1 MNYKNIITSCLIFCS
16 LQLFS
21 QTQTEVKPKI
31 KSVTVYRSGAL
42 IESEAKTVLKP
53 GINRITLVGNSE
65 RIVAKSVQL
74 TGIGNFAII
83 SVKPG
88 TSYIQGSDATNKKR
102 EIATLKRDSIQKMLK
117 ILNANLEA
125 SRLEETM
132 LISNSEIKGTQTG
145 VSLLELKQIA
155 IYYAQTLKQIKQRQ
169 KQINSK
175 IELLN
180 NEFRIVSNELQQK
193 DASEQWYTK
202 IDVELNAPAQTNAT
216 LNLDYF
222 TSDASW
228 TPVYDIR
235 VNDLTG
241 KMNLVYKAQIFQK
254 TGLDWNN
261 VALTVSTG
269 NPMFNNEKPI
279 IKKRFVDA
287 YVKTTSQYN
296 YKSMTNQNTDGFIAT
311 SMAGVQGN
319 DGQMGSVRGARTDG
333 TVTYIDGVNVMKNST
348 NIDFAIEKPYSIA
361 SNNKPYLVEI
371 KKYVFDAL
379 YEIYAAPE
387 WDKSAYLTAQTSG
400 WENNGFE
407 VGMMNIFLAGTFIGT
422 TNFDPNS
429 TTDTLTLSL
438 GKDKSTNIERVR
450 STDFSKT
457 KMLSNA
463 VEETFAYTIKVK
475 NTRDYPIKVK
485 IEEQIPIAKSDD
497 ITVNIVS
504 IEGAKQDKETGI
516 LTWALNMKAKETITL
531 KYVYTLKRPKDGKV
545 DVVY

>member
-65 RIVAKSVQL
+65 RIAAKSVQL

-88 TSYIQGSDATNKKR
+88 TSYLQGSDAANRKR
-102 EIATLKRDSIQKMLK
+102 EKAALRRDSIQKMLK
-117 ILNANLEA
+117 VLNANLEA

-132 LISNSEIKGTQTG
+132 LISNSDIEGTQTG

-155 IYYAQTLKQIKQRQ
+155 VYYAQTLKQIKQRQ

-180 NEFRIVSNELQQK
+180 NEFKIISGDLQQK
-193 DASEQWYTK
+193 DASEQWFTK
-202 IDVELNAPAQTNAT
+202 IEVELKASAQTNAT

-222 TSDASW
+222 TYDASW
-228 TPVYDIR
+228 SPVYDIR

-241 KMNLVYKAQIFQK
+241 KMNVAYKAQIFQK

-296 YKSMTNQNTDGFIAT
+296 YKSMTGRSAEGIAT

-333 TVTYIDGVNVMKNST
+333 TITYVDGVSVMKNST

-371 KKYVFDAL
+371 KKYVFDAQ

-457 KMLSNA
+457 KLLSNA

-497 ITVNIVS
+497 ITVTIVS
-504 IEGAKQDKETGI
+504 MEGAKQDKESGI
-516 LTWALNMKAKETITL
+516 LTWALNLKAKETITL
-531 KYVYTLKRPKDGKV
+531 KYVYTLKRPKDRKV

>member
-16 LQLFS
+16 LHLFS

-65 RIVAKSVQL
+65 RVVSQSVQL

-88 TSYIQGSDATNKKR
+88 TSYLQGSDAANRKR
-102 EIATLKRDSIQKMLK
+102 EKAALRRDSIQKMLK
-117 ILNANLEA
+117 VLNANLEA

-132 LISNSEIKGTQTG
+132 LISNSNIDGTQTG
-145 VSLLELKQIA
+145 VNLLEMKQIA
-155 IYYAQTLKQIKQRQ
+155 VYYAQTLKQIKLRQ

-180 NEFRIVSNELQQK
+180 NEFKIISGDLQQK
-193 DASEQWYTK
+193 DASEQWFTK
-202 IDVELNAPAQTNAT
+202 IEVELKAPAQTNAT

-228 TPVYDIR
+228 SPVYDIR

-241 KMNLVYKAQIFQK
+241 KMNVAYKAQIFQK

-296 YKSMTNQNTDGFIAT
+296 YKSMTGRSAEGIAT

-333 TVTYIDGVNVMKNST
+333 TITYVDGVSVMKNST

-371 KKYVFDAL
+371 KKYVFDAQ

-457 KMLSNA
+457 KLLSNA

-497 ITVNIVS
+497 ITVTIVS
-504 IEGAKQDKETGI
+504 MEGAKQEKESGI
-516 LTWALNMKAKETITL
+516 LTWALNLKAKETITL

-545 DVVY
+545 DLVY

>member
-1 MNYKNIITSCLIFCS
+1 MNYKTIITSCLIFCS

-21 QTQTEVKPKI
+21 QSQTEVKPKI

-65 RIVAKSVQL
+65 RIAAKSVQL

-88 TSYIQGSDATNKKR
+88 TSYLQGSDAANRKR
-102 EIATLKRDSIQKMLK
+102 EKAALRRDSIQKMLK
-117 ILNANLEA
+117 VLNANLEA

-132 LISNSEIKGTQTG
+132 LVSNSNIDGTQTG

-155 IYYAQTLKQIKQRQ
+155 VYYAQTLKQIKQRQ

-180 NEFRIVSNELQQK
+180 NEFDIISGVLRQS
-193 DASEQWYTK
+193 DPSEQWFTK
-202 IDVELNAPAQTNAT
+202 IEVELKAPAQTNAT

-222 TSDASW
+222 TVDASW
-228 TPVYDIR
+228 SPVYDIR

-241 KMNLVYKAQIFQK
+241 KMNVAYKAHIFQK

-296 YKSMTNQNTDGFIAT
+296 YKSMTGRSAEGIAT
-311 SMAGVQGN
+311 SMPGVQET

-333 TVTYIDGVNVMKNST
+333 TITYVDGVSVMKNST

-371 KKYVFDAL
+371 KKYVFDAQ

-457 KMLSNA
+457 KLLSNA

-475 NTRDYPIKVK
+475 NTRDYPVKVK

-497 ITVNIVS
+497 ITVTIVS
-504 IEGAKQDKETGI
+504 MEGAKQDKESGI
-516 LTWALNMKAKETITL
+516 LTWALNLKAKETITL
-531 KYVYTLKRPKDGKV
+531 KYIYTLKRPKDRKV